1 MRRVVVTVT
10 PDDEPSDQRN
20 HWVVSIT
27 YWDVDG
33 VEVRVGLEP
42 IIMPA
47 VRLTLDLGGGRQP
60 TVTVP
65 APGQLGEQALR
76 ELLTR
81 RARRARNEMAE
92 DGADGVAY
100 GRWLHSALFGSG
112 WPDIEAL
119 ADGSGLEL
127 ALKWAADDHHLNALV
142 WESMYAPPLPGAPD
156 GAQPEPLAGLRS
168 PRPLVAFTR
177 LITPSAPRTA
187 ADLGLPLT
195 TVPRVLFAMGA
206 RADDPAV
213 RPGAMFLGML
223 RTFEAEGTC
232 VSRVLTEVSLAD
244 LKDYCDRAKP
254 EVVHLVAH
262 GVVDEG
268 TGEVRL
274 MLNGELASHAQ
285 LKGAVGDPVAVFLS
299 ACDTGRAGADQAPL
313 AAQLVRDG
321 VPIVAGMAGK
331 IGVSACRLFT
341 KEVVEAVTRGNSLVE
356 GAAFG
361 RRAALLHAENPA
373 DDLDWGLPTVFM
385 SDQLEPGSRILST
398 EARTRAATVV
408 DNLRIGR
415 SPVFCG
421 RSKVLDVADVLLP
434 RPGEVRGDGAARGLF
449 VIHSK
454 VSFDKLGSRRLMREI
469 ACRFVRAGHVPLLL
483 GPFSPTGPATFAQLV
498 GELLQ
503 TLVIARDAIGA
514 PLRWPGLLGPAPVP
528 VTYAAMDEAIK
539 RLKEAAD
546 PDPRDVRRELA
557 PEFRSLVQEYA
568 TFGAPFGPH
577 THAAV
582 LGDAAHD
589 WGTGLKPLLDMVTTA
604 GLGLPGNGA
613 QSQLVPLLI
622 TALFDVGQGIHLSER
637 QGELTN
643 VGNFRSLEMF
653 EETEAIAAYNWTLLQ
668 PWQSGAYI
676 AKEGQAERWDRILR
690 KRFANNHYPVYL
702 ETKLYELVD
711 NFMLDDQGPLRKID
725 KEDDDAIQAI
735 SGGRP

>member
-1 MRRVVVTVT
+1 MQRVVVAVS
-10 PDDEPSDQRN
+10 PDDAPPRDRSQ
-20 HWVVSIT
+20 WVVSFT
-27 YWDVDG
+27 RQDTEG
-33 VEVRVGLEP
+33 GQVRIGAGPV
-42 IIMPA
+42 IMPA
-47 VRLTLDLGGGRQP
+47 VRLTLDLGGGRKRP
-60 TVTVP
+60 VTVP
-65 APGQLGEQALR
+65 HPGQLGEQALR
-76 ELLTR
+76 ELLS
-81 RARRARNEMAE
+81 RRARNEV
-92 DGADGVAY
+92 ADGDGVNY

-119 ADGSGLEL
+119 ADASGLEL
-127 ALKWAADDHHLNALV
+127 ALKWAADDHQLNALV
-142 WESMYAPPLPGAPD
+142 WESMYAPSIPGAGD
-156 GAQPEPLAGLRS
+156 GAQPEPLAGLRH

-187 ADLGLPLT
+187 AQLGLPLT

-206 RADDPAV
+206 SSDDPVV

-223 RTFEAEGTC
+223 RAFEAAGTC

-244 LKDYCDRAKP
+244 LKEYCDRAKP
-254 EVVHLVAH
+254 EIVHLVAH
-262 GVVDEG
+262 GVVEEG
-268 TGEVRL
+268 SGEVRL

-285 LKGAVGDPVAVFLS
+285 IKGAVGDPVAVFLS

-341 KEVVEAVTRGNSLVE
+341 KQVVEAVTRGDSLIE
-356 GAAFG
+356 GSAFG
-361 RRAALLHAENPA
+361 RRAALRHAENPV
-373 DDLDWGLPTVFM
+373 DDLDWGLPAVFM

-398 EARTRAATVV
+398 EARVRAATVV
-408 DNLRIGR
+408 QNLRIGR

-421 RSKVLDVADVLLP
+421 RSKVLDVADALLP
-434 RPGEVRGDGAARGLF
+434 RPGEVRSDGAARGLF
-449 VIHSK
+449 VIHSRG
-454 VSFDKLGSRRLMREI
+454 SLDKLGSRRLMREI

-483 GPFSPTGPATFAQLV
+483 GPFSPTGPTTFAQLL

-503 TLVIARDAIGA
+503 TLVIARDAIGL
-514 PLRWPGLLGPAPVP
+514 PLRWPGLLGPAPGP
-528 VTYAAMDEAIK
+528 ATYGAMEEAIK
-539 RLKEAAD
+539 KLKEAAD

-557 PEFRSLVQEYA
+557 PEFESLVQGYA
-568 TFGAPFGPH
+568 ASGPPFGPH

-589 WGTGLKPLLDMVTTA
+589 WGTGLRPLLDMVTDA
-604 GLGLPGNGA
+604 GLGLSGNEG
-613 QSQLVPLLI
+613 QSRLVPLLI
-622 TALFDVGQGIHLSER
+622 TALFDSGQGIHLYER

-643 VGNFRSLEMF
+643 VGNFRALEML

-676 AKEGQAERWDRILR
+676 AKEGQADRWDRILR
-690 KRFANNHYPVYL
+690 KRFANDHYPVYL

-735 SGGRP
+735 SGGQP